1 MRPIL
6 INVPDNGKLKE
17 WTSVSMRYFP
27 GGLISKDCEIWYE
40 KNRIDKGDDIADYYL
55 KNHDLKPQKKCSDW
69 NQEEMDELLN
79 F

>member
-1 MRPIL
+1 
-6 INVPDNGKLKE
+6 
-17 WTSVSMRYFP
+17 MRYFP